1 MVLLCTQNQPHLCL
15 LWTSPRGS
23 SHCTG
28 INMGG
33 NWLLFL
39 WELDSSRQFL
49 FPPTYGQS
57 QQYPA
62 KIWCSNLQQSD
73 LEIRQNGAWI
83 PSRLHH
89 SLCTGHSWNRH
100 QHHHISPG
108 KGRSITQ
115 NRWMVRNLPPKA
127 GDAEPALPA
136 VQRSSKPLS
145 RKCLWRRVTEY
156 RRHMGHL
163 QPCAYSDMDVC
174 KHHTSVCESGSN
186 LGSKKNA
193 QYFPWPS

>member
-1 MVLLCTQNQPHLCL
+1 MNKSTSHTNNLPKWFCYVLRTNLTFVCSGHPH
-15 LWTSPRGS
+15 RAGS

-62 KIWCSNLQQSD
+62 KNLVQQSAAVRSGD
-73 LEIRQNGAWI
+73 RQNGAWI

-115 NRWMVRNLPPKA
+115 NRWVVRNRPPEA

-145 RKCLWRRVTEY
+145 RKCLWRWVT
-156 RRHMGHL
+156 HGAPAALCLFWHGCV
-163 QPCAYSDMDVC
+163 Q
-174 KHHTSVCESGSN
+174 TSHQCLWEW
-186 LGSKKNA
+186 L
-193 QYFPWPS
+193 